1 MAVGDTITASRY
13 NLIQGRI
20 NTVLGTGS
28 GQDGY
33 GQALASSSVS
43 VGSVITAADMN
54 LLYTD
59 IAAAHIHQQGSAPTT
74 IAEVLVGNRIAE
86 QTSEDPNG
94 SLKGYADYE
103 AAMSTVESNKFSI
116 AAGQSTATANKAQS
130 TLAGPWNG
138 TKTHEVLITFT
149 NANARRHF
157 FNSGGE
163 IRFTAGISGT
173 YSSAKTSDWATML
186 SNMGT
191 IKMNY
196 TQTTATGTG
205 TTSAIGNYDLTT
217 SYQEIF
223 TKAGSGIYEENRFR
237 VYAKAPSTS
246 TISVLLQYED
256 NDPTADDIDT
266 PGYPP
271 TDENVLGTLTSTVG
285 ELRATGSY
293 VSVAS
298 PTYANTSTL

>member
-20 NTVLGTGS
+20 NTILGTGS

-33 GQALASSSVS
+33 GQGLTSSSVS
-43 VGSVITAADMN
+43 VGAVITASDMN
-54 LLYTD
+54 DLYTD

-74 IAEVLVGNRIAE
+74 IATITVGNIIAE
-86 QTSEDPNG
+86 STSDNPNG
-94 SLKGYADYE
+94 TIKGYADYE

-116 AAGQSTATANKAQS
+116 AAGQSTATASVVNS

-138 TKTHEVLITFT
+138 TKTHEVLITFA

-163 IRFTAGISGT
+163 IRWSSSISGG
-173 YSSAKTSDWATML
+173 SGAKTTDWSTML

-196 TQTTATGTG
+196 TGTSATGTG
-205 TTSAIGNYDLTT
+205 TGSAIGNYDLTT

-223 TKAGSGIYEENRFR
+223 TKAGSGIYEENRYR

-246 TISVLLQYED
+246 TIQVLAQFED

-271 TDENVLGTLTSTVG
+271 TDENVLGTLTSNVG

-293 VSVAS
+293 VSITQ

>member
-20 NTVLGTGS
+20 NTILGTGS

-33 GQALASSSVS
+33 GQALTSSSVS
-43 VGSVITAADMN
+43 VGAVITAVDMN
-54 LLYTD
+54 KLYTD
-59 IAAAHIHQQGSAPTT
+59 ISAAHIHQQGSAPAT
-74 IAEVLVGNRIAE
+74 IAQVVVGNVIAE
-86 QTSEDPNG
+86 QTSNDPDG
-94 SLKGYADYE
+94 GIKGYADYE
-103 AAMSTVESNKFSI
+103 AAMSTVESNKFLI
-116 AAGQSTATANKAQS
+116 AAGQSTATANKANS
-130 TLAGPWNG
+130 SLAGPWNG
-138 TKTHEVLITFT
+138 TKTHEVLITFA

-163 IRFTAGISGT
+163 IRWTAGITGGSG
-173 YSSAKTSDWATML
+173 AKTTDWTTML

-191 IKMNY
+191 IKMGY
-196 TQTTATGTG
+196 TNTTATGTG
-205 TTSAIGNYDLTT
+205 TGSAIGNYDLTT

-223 TKAGSGIYEENRFR
+223 TKAGSGIYAENRYR

-246 TISVLLQYED
+246 TIQVLAQFED
-256 NDPTADDIDT
+256 NDPTDDDIDT

-271 TDENVLGTLTSTVG
+271 TDENVLGTLTSYVG

-293 VSVAS
+293 VSIAS

>member
-1 MAVGDTITASRY
+1 MAVGDLITASRY

-20 NTVLGTGS
+20 NTILGTGS

-43 VGSVITAADMN
+43 VGAVITAVDMN
-54 LLYTD
+54 KLYTD
-59 IAAAHIHQQGSAPTT
+59 ISAAHIHQQGAAPAT
-74 IAEVLVGNRIAE
+74 IAQVVVGNVIAE
-86 QTSEDPNG
+86 QTSNDPDG
-94 SLKGYADYE
+94 GIKGYADYE
-103 AAMSTVESNKFSI
+103 AAMSTVESNKFLI
-116 AAGQSTATANKAQS
+116 AAGQSTATANKANS
-130 TLAGPWNG
+130 SLAGPWNG
-138 TKTHEVLITFT
+138 TKTHEVLITFA

-163 IRFTAGISGT
+163 IRWTAGITGGSG
-173 YSSAKTSDWATML
+173 AKTTDWSTML

-191 IKMNY
+191 IKMGY
-196 TQTTATGTG
+196 TNTTATGTG
-205 TTSAIGNYDLTT
+205 TGSAIGNYDLTT

-223 TKAGSGIYEENRFR
+223 TKAGSGIYAENRYR

-246 TISVLLQYED
+246 TIQVLAQFED
-256 NDPTADDIDT
+256 NDPTDDDIDT

-271 TDENVLGTLTSTVG
+271 TDENVLGTLTSYVG

-293 VSVAS
+293 VSIAS